1 MQADGKLILVGKTYN
16 GTQNDIAVARF
27 LTDGASLLQDMN
39 FAGSPL
45 IAPNPVGA
53 NKVIR
58 ISNLPLGFENME
70 LKLLSIDGKQIV
82 AKNFQTTY
90 GVDVEF
96 SLPITIAKGIYVLE
110 ITNGNSSSFRK
121 NLLLPN
127 NGCISFLQ
135 PVISEFKLSI

>member
-1 MQADGKLILVGKTYN
+1 
-16 GTQNDIAVARF
+16 
-27 LTDGASLLQDMN
+27 MN

-58 ISNLPLGFENME
+58 ISNLPPGFENME
-70 LKLLSIDGKQIV
+70 LKLLSIDGKQIA

-96 SLPITIAKGIYVLE
+96 SLPKTMAKGIYVLE
-110 ITNGNSSSFRK
+110 ITNDNSSSFRK
-121 NLLLPN
+121 KL
-127 NGCISFLQ
+127 I
-135 PVISEFKLSI
+135 VSE